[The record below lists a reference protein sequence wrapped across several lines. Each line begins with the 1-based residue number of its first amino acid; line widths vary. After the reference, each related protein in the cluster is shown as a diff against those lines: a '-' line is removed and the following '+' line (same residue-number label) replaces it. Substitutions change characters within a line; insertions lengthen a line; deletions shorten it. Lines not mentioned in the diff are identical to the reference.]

1 MSAIVQPAAAPTSTD
16 ETRNV
21 PTHTQLFTGF
31 LLLGLM
37 GFGGV
42 LPMSRR
48 MLVEERKW
56 LAANEFT
63 DLLGLCQFLPGGN
76 IINLSVAV
84 GMRFHGL
91 TGAFVSLVG
100 LVSAPIFVVIGLGSI
115 YAHFADNL
123 YVQHAFFGLAA
134 AASGL
139 VLGLAWKIASP
150 LRTKPVGIAICL
162 ATAAAIAVFQTP
174 LLPTLAILAPVSM
187 VLMRRT
193 AA

>member
-1 MSAIVQPAAAPTSTD
+1 MSAIAQPAVS
-16 ETRNV
+16 ETRDT
-21 PTHTQLFTGF
+21 PTHAQLFTGF

-56 LAANEFT
+56 LAADEFT

-84 GMRFHGL
+84 GMRFHGVS
-91 TGAFVSLVG
+91 GAVASLVG
-100 LVSAPIFVVIGLGSI
+100 LVSAPIFVVIGLGSV
-115 YAHFADNL
+115 YARFSDNL

-139 VLGLAWKIASP
+139 VLALAWKIASP
-150 LRTKPVGIAICL
+150 LKTKPVGIAVCL
-162 ATAAAIAVFQTP
+162 ATAAAIAIFQTP
-174 LLPTLAILAPVSM
+174 LLPTLAVLAPVSM
-187 VLMRRT
+187 LLMRRNAT
-193 AA
+193 